1 MTRIRTGQ
9 RCTAFRRDGLRCYA
23 TATWGRL
30 HCPRHDPAVEWRPT
44 GYPPHVRE
52 RALTLYREHG
62 PAEAARRLGLRPGTV
77 RVWAHRAGMSS
88 PHVPYEWARDV
99 RTWPATLAA
108 RDAAELRRQ
117 ARRVADLSEIVR
129 LLES

>member
-62 PAEAARRLGLRPGTV
+62 PAEAASRLADDLQVWLGLEDLAKARPHKRLV
-77 RVWAHRAGMSS
+77 VSDQDPDAHAGSRATTRK
-88 PHVPYEWARDV
+88 PP
-99 RTWPATLAA
+99 P
-108 RDAAELRRQ
+108 LRRP
-117 ARRVADLSEIVR
+117 LSSVPP
-129 LLES
+129 